1 MYLAS
6 LTLINFKNYSEA
18 SLQFSRGVNCF
29 TGNNG
34 SGKTNL
40 IDAIYYLSFTKSY
53 FTASDTQNIRHN
65 EQMFVLQG
73 TFVLNENKEEIF
85 CGVKSGSKKQIKRN
99 NQEYERFSD
108 HIGLLPVV
116 MLAPVDHILITEGSD
131 ERRRFIDSIISQVNH
146 TYLDNLISY
155 NKALTQRNAYL
166 KQVSG
171 RAVDLTML
179 EVWDEQLIN
188 LGNAIHTVRKEF
200 MEQFIPLFNKSYA
213 FLSQQAEDVSME
225 YQSQL
230 TSGDFSNLL
239 KLALEKDLS
248 FQFTTTGIHKDYL
261 VFKLGEHPLK
271 RIASQGQQKTFLTSL
286 KLAQFDYL
294 YQHKKTKPILL
305 LDDIFDKLDDYRVKR
320 LMQLVSQHTFGQIFI
335 TDTHPQRLQQIFD
348 EIKEPLK
355 LFKVEKGEVLPA

>member
-1 MYLAS
+1 VYLAS

-18 SLQFSRGVNCF
+18 SLQLSPGVNCF

-53 FTASDTQNIRHN
+53 FTPSDTQNIKHN
-65 EQMFVLQG
+65 EQMFVIQG

-116 MLAPVDHILITEGSD
+116 MVAPVDQILITEGSD
-131 ERRRFIDSIISQVNH
+131 ERRRFIDSIISQVNK
-146 TYLDNLISY
+146 TYLDNLINY
-155 NKALTQRNAYL
+155 NKVLAQRNAYL
-166 KQVSG
+166 KQVAG
-171 RAVDLTML
+171 RLVDFAML
-179 EVWDEQLIN
+179 EVWDEQLIEF
-188 LGNAIHTVRKEF
+188 GNAIHSVRKDF
-200 MEQFIPLFNKSYA
+200 MKEFIPLFNKSYI
-213 FLSQQAEDVSME
+213 FLSQQAEEVSIE

-230 TSGDFSNLL
+230 NADNFSNLM
-239 KLALEKDLS
+239 KQSLEKDLS
-248 FQFTTTGIHKDYL
+248 FQFTTTGIHKDDL
-261 VFKLGEHPLK
+261 IFKLGDYPLK
-271 RIASQGQQKTFLTSL
+271 RIASQGQQKTYLTSL

-294 YQHKKTKPILL
+294 HQHKSIKPILL

-320 LMQLVSQHTFGQIFI
+320 LMQLVSKHTFGQIFI
-335 TDTHPQRLQQIFD
+335 TDTHPQRLRQIFE
-348 EIKEPLK
+348 EINEPLQ
-355 LFKVEKGEVLPA
+355 LFAVDKGEVTVA

>member
-18 SLQFSRGVNCF
+18 SLQFSPGVNCF

-65 EQMFVLQG
+65 EQMFVIQG

-85 CGVKSGSKKQIKRN
+85 CGIKTGNKKQIKRN
-99 NQEYERFSD
+99 NQEYERLSD

-116 MLAPVDHILITEGSD
+116 IVAPVDHILITEGSD
-131 ERRRFIDSIISQVNH
+131 ERRRFMDSIISQVNKV
-146 TYLDNLISY
+146 YLDNLINY
-155 NKALTQRNAYL
+155 NKVLAQRNAYL

-171 RAVDLTML
+171 RFVDPAML
-179 EVWDEQLIN
+179 EVWNEQLVEY
-188 LGNAIHTVRKEF
+188 GNVIHQARETF
-200 MEQFIPLFNKSYA
+200 MEQFIPLFNKMYS
-213 FLSQQAEDVSME
+213 FLSQQAEEVSIE

-230 TSGDFSNLL
+230 AQNDFSTLI
-239 KLALEKDLS
+239 KQSLEKDLA
-248 FQFTTTGIHKDYL
+248 FQFTTVGTHKDDL
-261 VFKLGEHPLK
+261 IFKLGDYPLK

-294 YQHKKTKPILL
+294 YQFKKTKPILL
-305 LDDIFDKLDDYRVKR
+305 LDDIFDKLDEYRVKR
-320 LMQLVSQHTFGQIFI
+320 LMQLVSRHSLGQIFI
-335 TDTHPQRLQQIFD
+335 SDTHPQRLQEIFD
-348 EIKEPLK
+348 DINEPLK
-355 LFKVEKGEVLPA
+355 LFTVNNGEVTPV